1 MVEFKDNF
9 EHSTESLHRNI
20 EWITMDFDPDFCHEK
35 ERLFQ
40 RYSEALQAL
49 AMTISELSKEIT
61 HPQVMCEA
69 REARETTE
77 AAKVAYSRHIAE
89 HGC

>member
-1 MVEFKDNF
+1 
-9 EHSTESLHRNI
+9 
-20 EWITMDFDPDFCHEK
+20 MDFDADFCHEK

-49 AMTISELSKEIT
+49 AMTISELSRQIHQST
-61 HPQVMCEA
+61 HSQVIFEA

-77 AAKVAYSRHIAE
+77 GAKVAYCRHVAE

>member
-1 MVEFKDNF
+1 
-9 EHSTESLHRNI
+9 
-20 EWITMDFDPDFCHEK
+20 MDFDPDFCHEK

-49 AMTISELSKEIT
+49 AMTISELSKEINQAT
-61 HPQVMCEA
+61 HPEVMYEA

-77 AAKVAYSRHIAE
+77 AAKVAYCRHIAE

>member
-1 MVEFKDNF
+1 
-9 EHSTESLHRNI
+9 
-20 EWITMDFDPDFCHEK
+20 MDFELDFCHEK

-49 AMTISELSKEIT
+49 AMTISELSREINQST
-61 HPQVMCEA
+61 HPQVMSVA
-69 REARETTE
+69 REARDTTE
-77 AAKVAYSRHIAE
+77 AAKIAYSRHIAE